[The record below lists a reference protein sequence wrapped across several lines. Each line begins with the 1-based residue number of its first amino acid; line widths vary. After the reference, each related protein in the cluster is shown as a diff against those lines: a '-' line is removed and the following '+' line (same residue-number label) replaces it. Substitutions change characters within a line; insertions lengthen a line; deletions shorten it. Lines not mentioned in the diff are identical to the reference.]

1 MDRQNNRY
9 AEVNR
14 CIFVTF
20 CDKCAE
26 KGMNGGKRNLSPKE
40 VNCNLLS
47 LPCFKENLTAS
58 HPSVIRQDMDNGFV
72 KVAVLIVKVQKTTCT
87 FFSAEY
93 TIAFFLLKVR
103 MSVVIF
109 RCCMKKWLT
118 KYLSCLNGILFCM
131 EMPEGFM

>member
-26 KGMNGGKRNLSPKE
+26 KGMNGGGEKSFTQRSK
-40 VNCNLLS
+40 LS